1 MIGNEKELVV
11 IGVCGAIGAGKDTVA
26 NILVDKFGFKRVAF
40 ADKLKEACRIIYSF
54 SDEQLYGTQAQ
65 KEAIDP
71 YWGASSRSLMQRTGT
86 QALRHVIDSDIW
98 VKALMQTLLQSG
110 GGRYVISDCRFENE
124 VKMIHLLGGVLW
136 NVERVKLTRRERF
149 INRVKDFFGITHES
163 ERLWHNLD
171 LADCIIDNTGTMEA
185 LEKNIGIRLY
195 RNDLYRACTAHG
207 FK

>member
-171 LADCIIDNTGTMEA
+171 LADRVIDNTGTREELMNKVNNA
-185 LEKNIGIRLY
+185 ILNMHLNGL
-195 RNDLYRACTAHG
+195 
-207 FK
+207 

>member
-1 MIGNEKELVV
+1 MTGNEKELVV

-40 ADKLKEACRIIYSF
+40 ADKLKEACRIIYGF

-71 YWGASSRSLMQRTGT
+71 YWGVSPRSLMQRTGT
-86 QALRHVIDSDIW
+86 QALRNVIDNDVW

-110 GGRYVISDCRFENE
+110 GGRFVISDCRFENE
-124 VKMIHLLGGVLW
+124 VKMVHSLGGELW

-171 LADCIIDNTGTMEA
+171 LADRVIDNTGTMEA
-185 LEKNIGIRLY
+185 LEKNIYWALLSARWEDGLE
-195 RNDLYRACTAHG
+195 
-207 FK
+207 